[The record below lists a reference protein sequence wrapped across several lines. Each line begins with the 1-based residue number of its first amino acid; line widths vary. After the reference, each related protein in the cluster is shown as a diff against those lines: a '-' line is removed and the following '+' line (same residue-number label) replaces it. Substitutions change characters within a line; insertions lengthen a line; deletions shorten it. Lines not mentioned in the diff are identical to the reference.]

1 MRIAASA
8 FGSRSIRAALFGIA
22 AVTAFPAAS
31 AAQLKVIISGGFSA
45 AYTEVLPEFE
55 RTTRLSVVTASG
67 SSQGDGPTTIGAQ
80 LRNGMWFD
88 VVIMNTTGLA
98 DLVAQ
103 GRIVKGTERDLAQV
117 STGIAVRAGS
127 PSRDVSTADALRQTL
142 GLARVVAV
150 SASGAGS
157 VAALLSRLGIADSVT
172 VKVGAR
178 YTDAN
183 LMVARGDAEIGIQPV
198 SEILHMPGV
207 DLGGT
212 IPSSV
217 QRATVYAAAIVA
229 GSMHV
234 EEAKRLIAFLSSD
247 IATAAIKKSGM
258 ELVPQPNKAGG
269 R

>member
-1 MRIAASA
+1 MRIATSA
-8 FGSRSIRAALFGIA
+8 FGSRSVRAALFGIA

-45 AYTEVLPEFE
+45 AYTDVVPEFE

-80 LRNGMWFD
+80 LRNGMLFD

-103 GRIVKGTERDLAQV
+103 GRVVKGTERDLAQV
-117 STGIAVRAGS
+117 SMGLAVRAGS
-127 PSRDVSTADALRQTL
+127 PPPNVSTADALKETL
-142 GLARVVAV
+142 RLARVVAG
-150 SASGAGS
+150 SASSASS
-157 VAALLSRLGIADSVT
+157 VAALLSRLGIADSVA
-172 VKVGAR
+172 VKVGPR

-183 LMVARGDAEIGIQPV
+183 SMVARGDAEIAIQPA
-198 SEILHMPGV
+198 SEILNMPGV

-217 QRATVYAAAIVA
+217 QPAAVYAAAIVA
-229 GSMHV
+229 GSTHTD
-234 EEAKRLIAFLSSD
+234 EAKRLIAFLSSD
-247 IATAAIKKSGM
+247 IAKTAIKKSGM
-258 ELVPQPNKAGG
+258 EPLPQPNRAGG